1 MKWKNHSSA
10 ATSPGIYL
18 QYISGQLTA
27 ALRKEMFPPSILLG
41 QNQLLLSA
49 PVHPGPRRGELSI
62 QNVNIETKVVPQT
75 LLPLYPSKESCSP
88 SSFTPGERERRIT
101 DFFPRILFLFR
112 IASCSLGSMVSNNR
126 WREVISEMT
135 K

>member
-49 PVHPGPRRGELSI
+49 PVHPGPHREELSI

-75 LLPLYPSKESCSP
+75 LLPLYSSKESCS
-88 SSFTPGERERRIT
+88 SLS
-101 DFFPRILFLFR
+101 ILLPVLFHAEKEKDGGDFLFR
-112 IASCSLGSMVSNNR
+112 DFLFIRNCILLF
-126 WREVISEMT
+126 
-135 K
+135 

>member
-75 LLPLYPSKESCSP
+75 LLPLYPSKESSSP
-88 SSFTPGERERRIT
+88 SSFTPGQKEK
-101 DFFPRILFLFR
+101 DNGFFPQDFIFIQNCILPFR
-112 IASCSLGSMVSNNR
+112 LNGF
-126 WREVISEMT
+126 